1 MHTGLKLLMKCMFY
15 RAGGFRHDQ
24 RRVLGAPR
32 VETDQ
37 HEEGRGPV
45 LTCSYRAPTLYTHF
59 VQPQLFRTFLLNN
72 VVKGFDTINVKS
84 TLIFYS
90 NDCTNGMYVPND
102 VFALVIFSCN
112 RRRLRQVVDL
122 KDLELGIV

>member
-1 MHTGLKLLMKCMFY
+1 MQEAFGMTKEEFSVLPAWKQTNMKKDVGLFW
-15 RAGGFRHDQ
+15 RA
-24 RRVLGAPR
+24 
-32 VETDQ
+32 
-37 HEEGRGPV
+37 
-45 LTCSYRAPTLYTHF
+45 TLYTHF